1 MSNQKTYPA
10 VWRGKDLCIGR
21 CCLGVSFPADSVKS

>member
-1 MSNQKTYPA
+1 MFDNHNLIWSGN
-10 VWRGKDLCIGR
+10 DLRVGR

>member
-1 MSNQKTYPA
+1 MFDNHDLI
-10 VWRGKDLCIGR
+10 WRGNDLCAGR